1 MTIVPTDPP
10 PPRDPLQTPLGEL
23 PGVNASRLELLDRLG
38 LRTVGD
44 LLYHLPRAY
53 EDLTDL
59 RPIASVVAGTVQ
71 TVQGEIV
78 EMDTRSLNDG
88 KFVVSVVLSDD
99 GTHVLEGV
107 WFNQSH
113 VTRRF
118 RYGQRVSFSGKPK
131 WFRDHWQIANP
142 RVQILD
148 GGEQANLS
156 VVPIYALTED
166 LRPEHLRT
174 HIGKALDLFADRV
187 VEILP
192 ERLRRERKWPSVA
205 QALREV
211 HFPPSLEAA
220 QRARRRFIYEEFL
233 VLQVAL
239 ALRRRDARDGRHAP
253 ALVANAAVDA
263 HIRRLLPFQLTK
275 DQNGAVKEIC
285 RDLASDRPMQ
295 RLLQADVGA
304 GKTAV
309 AVYALLVAV
318 ANKHQAALMAPT
330 EVLAQQHAQ
339 TLEQYLAQSRVRR
352 LLLTGALTQK
362 ERRAALDA
370 IREGEVDLVVG
381 TQALVQEDV
390 QFARLG
396 LVVIDE
402 QHKFGVHQR
411 ARVRKLGVDPHYLVM
426 TATPIPR
433 TAALTVFGDL
443 DVSIIREPP
452 PGRLPVKTRWITE
465 GQRERI
471 YGQVRAGL
479 AAGRQGYIV
488 CPLVDE
494 SATLDVK
501 AATQTFK
508 ELQAGSLKDFR
519 LGLLHG
525 RQDEDDKAAV
535 MQRFRQRQLDAL
547 VCTSVVEVG
556 VDVPNATLMI
566 VEHAEHFGLS
576 QLHQLRG
583 RISRGEAA
591 GECYLFA
598 EPAGDEGR
606 ERLRIFA
613 RTTDGFAL
621 AEEDLRLR
629 GVGEFFGTKQ
639 HGLGELRM
647 GSVISDGDLL
657 TQARRDAFALVQADA
672 GLRLPEHA
680 ELRKT
685 VVARYGQTLDL
696 AEVG

>member
-1 MTIVPTDPP
+1 VSISQPSSS
-10 PPRDPLQTPLGEL
+10 DPLQTPLVEL
-23 PGVNASRLELLDRLG
+23 PGVTPSRLDLLDRLG

-44 LLYHLPRAY
+44 LLFHLPRAY

-59 RPIASVVAGTVQ
+59 RSISALVADTLQ

-78 EMDTRSLNDG
+78 EMDTRNLADG
-88 KFVVSVVLSDD
+88 RFVVSVVLSDD
-99 GTHVLEGV
+99 STHVVEGV
-107 WFNQSH
+107 WFNQAH

-131 WFRDHWQIANP
+131 WFRDHWQIPNP

-148 GGEQANLS
+148 GGEKANLS
-156 VVPIYALTED
+156 IVPVYALTED
-166 LRPEHLRT
+166 LRPEQLRSL
-174 HIGKALDLFADRV
+174 IGKALDLYADQV
-187 VEILP
+187 VETLP
-192 ERLRRERKWPSVA
+192 ENIRRERKWPPVA

-211 HFPPSLEAA
+211 HFPPSLPAA

-233 VLQVAL
+233 VLQLAL
-239 ALRRRDARDGRHAP
+239 ALKRRDARDGRQAP
-253 ALVANAAVDA
+253 PLVANAAVDA
-263 HIRRLLPFQLTK
+263 RIRRLLPFQLTN
-275 DQNGAVKEIC
+275 DQNRAIQEIC
-285 RDLASDRPMQ
+285 RDLASERPMQ

-309 AVYALLVAV
+309 AVYAMLAAV
-318 ANKHQAALMAPT
+318 ANKHQAAIMAPT
-330 EVLAQQHAQ
+330 EVLARQHAQ
-339 TLEQYLAQSRVRR
+339 TLDQYLAQSRVRR
-352 LLLTGALTQK
+352 LLLTGALTQR
-362 ERRAALDA
+362 ERRAALEA
-370 IREGEVDLVVG
+370 IREGNVDLVVG

-452 PGRLPVKTRWITE
+452 PGRQPVQTRWIAE

-471 YGQVRAGL
+471 YGRLREGL
-479 AAGRQGYIV
+479 AAGRQAYVI

-501 AATQTFK
+501 AATQTFA
-508 ELQAGSLKDFR
+508 ELQAGPFKDFR
-519 LGLLHG
+519 LALLHG
-525 RQDEDDKAAV
+525 RQDEDEKATV
-535 MQRFRQRQLDAL
+535 MERFRRRELDAL

-566 VEHAEHFGLS
+566 VEHAERFGLS
-576 QLHQLRG
+576 QLHQMRG
-583 RISRGEAA
+583 RITRGEIA

-598 EPAGDEGR
+598 EPTSDEGR
-606 ERLRIFA
+606 ERLRVFV

-647 GSVISDGDLL
+647 GNLLSDGDLL
-657 TQARRDAFALVQADA
+657 TQARRDAFALVKADA
-672 GLRLPEHA
+672 GLCQPEHA

-685 VVARYGQTLDL
+685 VVRRYGQTLDL

>member
-1 MTIVPTDPP
+1 MMIVQNPP
-10 PPRDPLQTPLGEL
+10 PLSRDPLQTPLAEL
-23 PGVNASRLELLDRLG
+23 PGAGPRLESLDRLG

-44 LLYHLPRAY
+44 LLFHLPRAY

-59 RPIASVVAGTVQ
+59 RPIAALAAGATCI
-71 TVQGEIV
+71 VQGEII
-78 EMDTRSLNDG
+78 EMDTRHLADG
-88 KFVVSVVLSDD
+88 RFVVSVVLCDD
-99 GTHVLEGV
+99 GTHVVEGV
-107 WFNQSH
+107 WFNQAH

-131 WFRDHWQIANP
+131 WFRDRWQISNP

-148 GGEQANLS
+148 GGENAALTVLPVYS
-156 VVPIYALTED
+156 LTED
-166 LRPEHLRT
+166 LRPEHLRPL
-174 HIGKALDLFADRV
+174 IGKALDGYAGRV

-192 ERLRRERKWPSVA
+192 ESVRRERGWPA
-205 QALREV
+205 APQALRDA
-211 HFPPSLEAA
+211 HFPPSLDAA

-233 VLQVAL
+233 VLQLAL
-239 ALRRRDARDGRHAP
+239 ALRRREVRDGRRAP
-253 ALVANAAVDA
+253 PLIANAAVDA
-263 HIRRLLPFQLTK
+263 HVRRLLPFQLTK
-275 DQNGAVKEIC
+275 DQDRAVREIC
-285 RDLASDRPMQ
+285 RDLATDRPMQ

-318 ANKHQAALMAPT
+318 ANKHQAAIMAPT
-330 EVLAQQHAQ
+330 EVLARQHME
-339 TLEQYLAQSRVRR
+339 TLEGYLAQSRVRR
-352 LLLTGALTQK
+352 LLLTGALTPR
-362 ERRAALDA
+362 ERRAALEA

-390 QFARLG
+390 QFSRLG

-443 DVSIIREPP
+443 DVSLIREPP
-452 PGRLPVKTRWITE
+452 PGRLPVKTRWVAE

-471 YGQVRAGL
+471 YAQLRAGL
-479 AAGRQGYIV
+479 AAGRQAYVV
-488 CPLVDE
+488 CPLVEE
-494 SATLDVK
+494 SATLDAK
-501 AATQTFK
+501 AATQTFA
-508 ELQAGSLKDFR
+508 ELQAGPLKDFR

-525 RQDEDDKAAV
+525 RQDEPEKAAV
-535 MQRFRQRQLDAL
+535 MERFRRRELDAL
-547 VCTSVVEVG
+547 VCTVVVEVG
-556 VDVPNATLMI
+556 VDVPNATLML
-566 VEHAEHFGLS
+566 VEHAERFGLS

-583 RISRGEAA
+583 RVSRGEVG

-598 EPAGDEGR
+598 EPAGDDGR
-606 ERLRIFA
+606 DRLRVFV
-613 RTTDGFAL
+613 RTTDGFEL

-647 GSVISDGDLL
+647 GSVLSDGDLL
-657 TQARRDAFALVQADA
+657 TQARQDAFALVKADA

-680 ELRKT
+680 ELRKA
-685 VVARYGQTLDL
+685 VVQRYGKTLDL